1 MLQICN
7 SWRRFSV
14 IFLASLVFCS
24 FSHAGSAEQAQPSVS
39 VERPFIAS
47 PLQNGNQQPYSQAV
61 QQGIERYQAGNLNEA
76 IALWQQA
83 LPQISNPQE
92 RVIVYSNLAIAYR
105 QIGQLDRAIAQWE
118 QAIQI
123 YRSQKDEATHP
134 ALARLLT
141 EQGQAYNDL
150 GQHKRAITLLQ
161 SAIELTQK
169 SSDPLTEAAAQ
180 GALGTAYWSIGDYEK
195 ALERH
200 QTSLKIARDLN
211 NSSYIA
217 TALNNLGNVYVS
229 RGDRDR
235 YQANL
240 AKVEGDDKEFSRLTQ
255 AASQARIQGRMYFEQ
270 SVQAAQGTSG
280 LEEVRALMNLNR
292 FLIKDEA
299 SGVSDS
305 SPGQVTNSDRALILT
320 HFNRARALLQTA
332 PDSQDKAYALI

>member
-1 MLQICN
+1 MFQICKY
-7 SWRRFSV
+7 WRRFSL

-24 FSHAGSAEQAQPSVS
+24 LSHAGSAGQAQPSVS

-47 PLQNGNQQPYSQAV
+47 PSVNGSQKAYSQAV
-61 QQGIERYQAGNLNEA
+61 QQGIERYQAGKFNEA

-83 LPQISNPQE
+83 LPQISNPQDKA
-92 RVIVYSNLAIAYR
+92 IIYSNLALAYR

-123 YRSQKDEATHP
+123 YRSQKDEGPRP
-134 ALARLLT
+134 ALAKLLT

-161 SAIELTQK
+161 SAIEIAHK
-169 SSDPLTEAAAQ
+169 YSDQLTEAAAQ

-195 ALERH
+195 ALETH
-200 QTSLKIARDLN
+200 QTSLKFARDLN
-211 NSSYIA
+211 NSSYMA

-229 RGDRDR
+229 SGDRYS

-240 AKVEGDDKEFSRLTQ
+240 AQVEGDDKEFSRLTQ
-255 AASQARIQGRMYFEQ
+255 AASQDGTQGRTYFEQ
-270 SVQAAQGTSG
+270 SVQAVQGTSG

-292 FLIKDEA
+292 FLIRGEA
-299 SGVSDS
+299 SGVSDLS
-305 SPGQVTNSDRALILT
+305 QGQIINRNRALILT
-320 HFNRARALLQTA
+320 NFNRARALLQ
-332 PDSQDKAYALI
+332 